1 MICTTLFIMLIVF
14 MNCQVV
20 LYCELGNCLFSSP
33 LIKHGPSVSSAKGG
47 SKRSFNASFTQYFDT
62 SRSPLSVGN
71 FCDFYNHC
79 YRRLKGM
86 KITNKDIRDLLLSV
100 RWVHSGTLAASPQVI
115 RPLNWTSII
124 YFSNYHLS
132 RKFYNQLYGQ
142 LYQQPIQ
149 EIFYPVLVSSIIIFH
164 FTLHCTICFFDMK
177 KYSNIYYAAC

>member
-1 MICTTLFIMLIVF
+1 MLIVF

-20 LYCELGNCLFSSP
+20 LCYELWNCLFSSP
-33 LIKHGPSVSSAKGG
+33 LIKHGPSVSSAKGS
-47 SKRSFNASFTQYFDT
+47 SKRSIEASFTQYLDT

-79 YRRLKGM
+79 CRRLKGM

-100 RWVHSGTLAASPQVI
+100 RWVHSGIPAVI

-124 YFSNYHLS
+124 YFSKYHLS
-132 RKFYNQLYGQ
+132 RKFYNQPYGQ

-149 EIFYPVLVSSIIIFH
+149 EIFYPVLVSKIIIFH
-164 FTLHCTICFFDMK
+164 FTLHCTNYLFL
-177 KYSNIYYAAC
+177 